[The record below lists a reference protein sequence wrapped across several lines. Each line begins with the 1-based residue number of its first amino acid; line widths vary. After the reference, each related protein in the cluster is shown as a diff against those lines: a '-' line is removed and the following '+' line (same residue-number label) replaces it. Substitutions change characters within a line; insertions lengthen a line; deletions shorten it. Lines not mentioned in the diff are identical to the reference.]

1 MAIYNQSWL
10 HTILY
15 DLEGSVV
22 NEDIWQS
29 ICYHYGI
36 TQTVNGSWIQA
47 LCDFF
52 GSEHDLGESWIQSL
66 AEDFG
71 ATAPVNGSWIQALA
85 LRIQAN
91 ADIIDIFMDRVAA
104 DGGVFEAEACLEIIL
119 NEFYAIP

>member
-10 HTILY
+10 HTIAN
-15 DLEGSVV
+15 DLQANDV
-22 NEDIWQS
+22 NGNLWQS

-36 TQTVNGSWIQA
+36 TETKNGTWLEA

-52 GSEHDLGESWIQSL
+52 NVTKEEGEAWIQAL

-85 LRIQAN
+85 LQIQGT
-91 ADIIDIFMDRVAA
+91 ADLIDIFVNRINNT
-104 DGGVFEAEACLEIIL
+104 GGTFEAEVCLEETL
-119 NEFYAIP
+119 NSLEI

>member
-10 HTILY
+10 HTIAH
-15 DLEGSVV
+15 DLQAADV
-22 NEDIWQS
+22 NGNLWQS

-36 TQTVNGSWIQA
+36 TQTVNGTWLEA

-52 GSEHDLGESWIQSL
+52 NVNKEEGEAWIQAL

-85 LRIQAN
+85 LQIQAN
-91 ADIIDIFMDRVAA
+91 ADLIDIFMDRIAT
-104 DGGVFEAEACLEIIL
+104 DGGVFEAETCLEITL
-119 NEFYAIP
+119 NSFDI